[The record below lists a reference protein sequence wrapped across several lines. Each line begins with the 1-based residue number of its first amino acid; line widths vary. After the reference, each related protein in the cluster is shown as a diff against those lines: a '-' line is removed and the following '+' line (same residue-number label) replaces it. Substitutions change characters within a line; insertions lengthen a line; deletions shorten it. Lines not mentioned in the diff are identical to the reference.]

1 MNGNA
6 VAIETPIIVEEAT
19 NSLYFCFDISF
30 LFNAIFSAL
39 IIVLIVIQIIIIE
52 LRIPPYFSLQ
62 SSTPFIN
69 KLCS

>member
-52 LRIPPYFSLQ
+52 LRLTKNTSIFFSPIVN
-62 SSTPFIN
+62 TFY
-69 KLCS
+69 K